1 MRPWVK
7 PRSLRAFV
15 LALIVALVSSAG
27 TLAISVQV
35 QAAAKGTIEICKS
48 SSNGMTGRSFS
59 FTISGV
65 GGSVSVVGGG
75 CSAPISVTGGNH
87 VVTEAATGS
96 TVVQAITLSPG
107 GRKVSLDV
115 AKGTVTVR
123 APAGQTETVVTYVNK
138 TTAAQLKVCKQAAS
152 NSTQL
157 IGEPFSFSI
166 NGGAAFTIDAG
177 KYGSARCSALTTYAA
192 GTKVSVQELA
202 PAPNVLVS
210 AIAVT
215 QPPASNVTTS
225 LSARTASLTLGSG
238 VNTVTY
244 TNAIVIAPQPGYAEI
259 CKEGADQFVSG
270 YFSFSIVDSAGLSY
284 GPYSVLVGQCT
295 SAIQVTPGT
304 ATITESAQFPYS
316 LDKVSTYPAGRFVSD
331 NLINQTARVTV
342 VAGDTNTET
351 VATFVNDTNLGLVK
365 VCKML
370 DSPNSDALAG
380 STFTFDYSDAAG
392 SGSVSIVAN
401 TFENGPACVFLP
413 TPAGAGLP
421 LGSNVTITEDA
432 ASSVSLVGVS
442 VSPSGGDN
450 GSTNTTA
457 KLTLQPGITSATF
470 TNQAE
475 GTIEIC
481 KDAADPQTLGNGKN
495 PFNFTVNGSINL
507 TVDAGKCSLPIT
519 LPTGTATVLEGP
531 STNFSLVS
539 VTATGPAGD
548 NRILSG
554 TNPVTV
560 NLPFGGVGN
569 ETLVAFT
576 NAVNTGQFKICKQ
589 TTNSE
594 PFIGSDTFTFDW
606 SYTVDGTTTNGSV
619 GLEPGQ
625 CSGLSGDIPDVDSS
639 GNPVLVNV
647 TEEPTPYVAVASI
660 TYEGNGSFD
669 TSDSGAGTSSFYDGL
684 GVNTITYDNEIVLP
698 TLTITTDTYDCTP
711 DICWGTATGSGLL
724 PDAPIAFF
732 SDSGEFGA
740 TFVGSDGTI
749 STPLD
754 LVCGD
759 GFTGVYA
766 STLDVDGNPISS
778 IPVDTVCG

>member
-1 MRPWVK
+1 MRPWAK
-7 PRSLRAFV
+7 PRSLRALLLV
-15 LALIVALVSSAG
+15 PIVALGSTGGSVL
-27 TLAISVQV
+27 TSVQV

-48 SSNGMTGRSFS
+48 ASNGMTGRSFS

-65 GGSVSVVGGG
+65 GAPVSVVGGG
-75 CSAPISVTGGNH
+75 CSAPISVSGGNH
-87 VVTEAATGS
+87 VVTEASTGS
-96 TVVQAITLSPG
+96 TVVQAITLSPA

-123 APAGQTETVVTYVNK
+123 APAGGTETVVTYVNK
-138 TTAAQLKVCKQAAS
+138 TTAGQLKICKQAAS

-177 KYGSARCSALTTYAA
+177 KYGSPRCSALTTYAA
-192 GTKVSVQELA
+192 GTKVSVEELA
-202 PAPNVLVS
+202 PAPNVSVS

-215 QPPASNVTTS
+215 QPPASNVATS

-244 TNAIVIAPQPGYAEI
+244 TNAIVIAPQPGYVEI
-259 CKEGADQFVSG
+259 CKQGADQFVAG
-270 YFSFSIVDSAGLSY
+270 YFSFSIVDAAGLSY

-304 ATITESAQFPYS
+304 ATITESAQSPYS
-316 LDKVSTYPAGRFVSD
+316 LDEVYTYPASRFVSD

-380 STFTFDYSDAAG
+380 STFTFDYSDVAG

-413 TPAGAGLP
+413 TPGGAGLP
-421 LGSNVTITEDA
+421 LGSSVTITEDTPE
-432 ASSVSLVGVS
+432 SVALVGVS

-457 KLTLQPGITSATF
+457 KLSVQSGITSATF

-481 KDAADPQTLGNGKN
+481 KDAADPQTLGDGSN
-495 PFNFTVNGSINL
+495 PFNFTVNGSINV
-507 TVDAGKCSLPIT
+507 TVDAGKCALPIT
-519 LPTGTATVLEGP
+519 LPAGTATVLEGP

-539 VTATGPAGD
+539 VTATGPTLD
-548 NRILSG
+548 NRIVSG
-554 TNPVTV
+554 TNPVIVTV
-560 NLPFGGVGN
+560 PFDGGGN
-569 ETLVAFT
+569 ETLVTFT
-576 NAVNTGQFKICKQ
+576 NAVNTGQFQICKE
-589 TTNSE
+589 TSLSE

-606 SYTVDGTTTNGSV
+606 SYTVDNTTYSGSV

-625 CSGLSGDIPDVDSS
+625 CSGLSAAIPDVDSS

-660 TYEGNGSFD
+660 TYDGSGSLD
-669 TSDSGAGTSSFYDGL
+669 ALDPGAGTSSFYDGL

-698 TLTITTDTYDCTP
+698 TLAVTTDTYDCTP
-711 DICWGTATGSGLL
+711 DVCWGTVTGSGLL
-724 PDAPIAFF
+724 PDAPITFF
-732 SDSGEFGA
+732 SDSGEFGGGVVA
-740 TFVGSDGTI
+740 GDGTFSAPI
-749 STPLD
+749 D

-759 GFTGVYA
+759 GDTGVYA
-766 STLDVDGNPISS
+766 STLDFDGNPISS
-778 IPVDTVCG
+778 IPVDTACG